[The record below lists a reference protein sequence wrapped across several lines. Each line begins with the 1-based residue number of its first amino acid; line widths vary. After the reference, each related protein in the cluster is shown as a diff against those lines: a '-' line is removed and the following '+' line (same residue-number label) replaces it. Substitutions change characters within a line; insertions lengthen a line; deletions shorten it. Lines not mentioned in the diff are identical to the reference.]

1 MQKSK
6 IFKPH
11 VDAYAVN
18 DLARTDPQRLI
29 DLSEARYRSQI
40 SELAEDFAAHFP
52 GSRIILL
59 SGPTSAGKTTTS
71 HNLDTELEKRGI
83 ATFALSLDD
92 FFFDRDKAPLLPDGT
107 RDFETPALIDIETL
121 EGCLTELFREGHAD
135 FPIFDFKVGRRSEQ
149 TFHYEYDDHTAII
162 IEGLHALNPMIAGR
176 PFFRDAKKLYIS
188 IRAEFYEGVRRVLS
202 TRELRF
208 IRRIIRDEHF
218 RGSPPLST
226 MAMWKN
232 VVDGEEKYI
241 RPFRVDADKWIDSL
255 HLYEPALYRPI
266 AEKLLTPCL
275 SDPQYGRQAADLLE
289 RLSHFEPLPPVKI
302 PRDSLMREFLEDF

>member
-18 DLARTDPQRLI
+18 DLARTDPQKLI

-71 HNLDTELEKRGI
+71 HNLDSELEKRGI

-121 EGCLTELFREGHAD
+121 EGCLTELFREWHAD

-162 IEGLHALNPMIAGR
+162 I
-176 PFFRDAKKLYIS
+176 
-188 IRAEFYEGVRRVLS
+188 
-202 TRELRF
+202 
-208 IRRIIRDEHF
+208 
-218 RGSPPLST
+218 
-226 MAMWKN
+226 
-232 VVDGEEKYI
+232 
-241 RPFRVDADKWIDSL
+241 
-255 HLYEPALYRPI
+255 
-266 AEKLLTPCL
+266 
-275 SDPQYGRQAADLLE
+275 
-289 RLSHFEPLPPVKI
+289 
-302 PRDSLMREFLEDF
+302 